1 MTVALLQ
8 QVKTASKLQHKTSIG
23 TTQAVRV
30 RGLGMGTLFPSW
42 RGEMRALLMEGLPE
56 QRPGGGIGGTS
67 AHLPG

>member
-30 RGLGMGTLFPSW
+30 RGLGDGHAFSKLEGRDES
-42 RGEMRALLMEGLPE
+42 ALD
-56 QRPGGGIGGTS
+56 GGT
-67 AHLPG
+67 A